1 MGPVTLCR
9 PGGVTAEG
17 GDTSETGELT
27 VLLGGVFPDA
37 ALRRFLTPNSVE
49 SFLPNTF
56 LLDLNIKK
64 NPVKNLCKLR
74 ANAKMLL
81 SKLLTCVS

>member
-1 MGPVTLCR
+1 MGPETLCR
-9 PGGVTAEG
+9 PGGVTAEE

-37 ALRRFLTPNSVE
+37 ALSRFLTFSSVE

-56 LLDLNIKK
+56 LLDLEMK
-64 NPVKNLCKLR
+64 KLR
-74 ANAKMLL
+74 ISVN
-81 SKLLTCVS
+81 CCRCD